1 MGEELYLKLLNYLE
15 SIDSTLSRDIREGND
30 ELLAKYDDIIE
41 EAKKLAKE
49 IHNGLFDKAGID
61 YFSGHLSIVGDSG
74 CTWKDK
80 VVSYLHDAAEDTQ
93 YSVEQILEIL
103 QTRCNNK
110 IVQPHLSEIR
120 DALNLLNSETAT
132 SREEYISRIKNS
144 RIATRVKL
152 NDLTHN
158 MDISRIPE
166 PTAKDMERLKR
177 YKKEYRTILEYLG
190 PVNWEWNN
198 SD

>member
-1 MGEELYLKLLNYLE
+1 MNLGVATP
-15 SIDSTLSRDIREGND
+15 DS
-30 ELLAKYDDIIE
+30 
-41 EAKKLAKE
+41 
-49 IHNGLFDKAGID
+49 H
-61 YFSGHLSIVGDSG
+61 
-74 CTWKDK
+74 
-80 VVSYLHDAAEDTQ
+80 YLHDTAEDTQ

-110 IVQPHLSEIR
+110 IVEPHLSEIR

-152 NDLTHN
+152 NDLAHN
-158 MDISRIPE
+158 MDISRMPE

-190 PVNWEWNN
+190 PVNSEWNN

>member
-1 MGEELYLKLLNYLE
+1 MIIFQVIFLLLG
-15 SIDSTLSRDIREGND
+15 TQ
-30 ELLAKYDDIIE
+30 
-41 EAKKLAKE
+41 
-49 IHNGLFDKAGID
+49 
-61 YFSGHLSIVGDSG
+61 
-74 CTWKDK
+74 
-80 VVSYLHDAAEDTQ
+80 VV
-93 YSVEQILEIL
+93 

>member
-74 CTWKDK
+74 CT
-80 VVSYLHDAAEDTQ
+80 
-93 YSVEQILEIL
+93 
-103 QTRCNNK
+103 N
-110 IVQPHLSEIR
+110 
-120 DALNLLNSETAT
+120 
-132 SREEYISRIKNS
+132 
-144 RIATRVKL
+144 
-152 NDLTHN
+152 
-158 MDISRIPE
+158 
-166 PTAKDMERLKR
+166 
-177 YKKEYRTILEYLG
+177 
-190 PVNWEWNN
+190 
-198 SD
+198 